1 VLSREGKKEQNEMER
16 IHTSTKG
23 EGESLQFLVVA
34 IVLWQ
39 AGERVCSF
47 CSSVGTV
54 LLGRYCCD
62 NSCPATLDDSQ
73 TCH

>member
-54 LLGRYCCD
+54 LL
-62 NSCPATLDDSQ
+62 
-73 TCH
+73 